1 MPDGS
6 DRYLQQPRA
15 TQLPCSGALWARWFS
30 SVAVRGLGAV
40 CSVAQQCRFELARL
54 EIGRTACAPPAT
66 AAATLCCRQ
75 LCLPVCAGLDA
86 GSRAPAASPPG
97 KSVVSVL
104 SNYRWPLWHSS
115 IPPGPL
121 PAAANVAPVTP
132 ATAAA
137 PLASRQTALCRDNI
151 APEQGSTDKYVQT
164 QAVAIIDSGSQLPS
178 PAAPQHL
185 PCQWCSS
192 CRRLWPRRWPAA
204 ALASQAATPNLAGPV
219 GGRWDA
225 GEGEACMGGQS
236 CGGSMPFGIAE
247 GPRRPQGPSGS
258 GSQHSAEN
266 SVLLRK
272 AGGAPLQHQ
281 RQAHC
286 ACLCCCG
293 HGVAHK
299 LGRPPRVL
307 LTSPGHSR
315 QLVLWHRRNHAAR
328 QLRQHSAVCLCE
340 AGGAQGPG
348 RQLNAS
354 GG

>member
-1 MPDGS
+1 MVAPCTVQQRGTRLQGS
-6 DRYLQQPRA
+6 AQGKHPSLAGRHKQP
-15 TQLPCSGALWARWFS
+15 G
-30 SVAVRGLGAV
+30 G
-40 CSVAQQCRFELARL
+40 
-54 EIGRTACAPPAT
+54 T
-66 AAATLCCRQ
+66 AATH
-75 LCLPVCAGLDA
+75 
-86 GSRAPAASPPG
+86 SASE
-97 KSVVSVL
+97 
-104 SNYRWPLWHSS
+104 
-115 IPPGPL
+115 
-121 PAAANVAPVTP
+121 
-132 ATAAA
+132 
-137 PLASRQTALCRDNI
+137 C
-151 APEQGSTDKYVQT
+151 ST
-164 QAVAIIDSGSQLPS
+164 S